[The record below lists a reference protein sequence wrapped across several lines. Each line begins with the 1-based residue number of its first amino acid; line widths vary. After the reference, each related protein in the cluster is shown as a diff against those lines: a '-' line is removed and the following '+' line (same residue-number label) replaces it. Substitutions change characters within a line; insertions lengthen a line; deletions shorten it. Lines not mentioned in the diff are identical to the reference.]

1 MALLWLRFALACYF
15 IGLIYAFF
23 ALSRTSDLFSRIAL
37 HAASLGM
44 VFHFV
49 SLVELFLSGHVVWAS
64 VHNGESLLAF
74 FSMTFFMI
82 IYAIYQTT
90 SPGVVVF
97 PIVFFLTF
105 VAAVDQQP
113 VLLTSFVQHK
123 GWLIAHIILIF
134 TGYAA
139 LVLSFGASLL
149 YLLQERRLKAKK
161 PSSLISFLPAL
172 EVIDQIGY
180 RSLLLGFPFM
190 TLGLIT
196 GSVVAMSSLRAHRLC
211 RSKDSVVDPDVG
223 CLHDHGLHPLE
234 FRMAWPPCR
243 GLGDVCVRG
252 RYRGLGR
259 QLFLDHPQVC
269 RLMRYQLIGVNHKSA
284 PLEVRERLAIP
295 ESRLPDRLPRSHR
308 ASRNRRGHDHF
319 HLQPRGSGYPHHQ
332 RLGRSAR
339 ISARSLS
346 PDSGRTRR
354 AFVRVPRERRGAA
367 PLPRSFQPGFDGGR
381 RSSDSRPGKRGL
393 RHRPRRGLGARATR
407 SALHPRLCGRQARAH

>member
-23 ALSRTSDLFSRIAL
+23 ALTRTSDLFSRIAL

-49 SLVELFLSGHVVWAS
+49 SLVELFLSGHVVWTS

-105 VAAVDQQP
+105 VAAIDQQP
-113 VLLTSFVQHK
+113 VLLTAFVRHK

-196 GSVVAMSSLRAHRLC
+196 GSVVAMSTYGYVDF
-211 RSKDSVVDPDVG
+211 KDPKILLSILMWAVYMVMVITRWSSG
-223 CLHDHGLHPLE
+223 
-234 FRMAWPPCR
+234 W
-243 GLGDVCVRG
+243 RG
-252 RYRGLGR
+252 RRAA
-259 QLFLDHPQVC
+259 V
-269 RLMRYQLIGVNHKSA
+269 
-284 PLEVRERLAIP
+284 LA
-295 ESRLPDRLPRSHR
+295 
-308 ASRNRRGHDHF
+308 
-319 HLQPRGSGYPHHQ
+319 
-332 RLGRSAR
+332 
-339 ISARSLS
+339 
-346 PDSGRTRR
+346 TC
-354 AFVRVPRERRGAA
+354 AFVAA
-367 PLPRSFQPGFDGGR
+367 IVAWAANYFSTI
-381 RSSDSRPGKRGL
+381 
-393 RHRPRRGLGARATR
+393 HRIAA
-407 SALHPRLCGRQARAH
+407 S